1 MLLWGRREL
10 LWGIRQELIFGEGRE
25 DVPLGKKGAP
35 PGKETRVDLWWREG
49 GCFSGEEGSSS
60 GE

>member
-10 LWGIRQELIFGEGRE
+10 LWGRRQELIFGEGRE
-25 DVPLGKKGAP
+25 DASLGKKGARL
-35 PGKETRVDLWWREG
+35 GKEARVDLWRREG